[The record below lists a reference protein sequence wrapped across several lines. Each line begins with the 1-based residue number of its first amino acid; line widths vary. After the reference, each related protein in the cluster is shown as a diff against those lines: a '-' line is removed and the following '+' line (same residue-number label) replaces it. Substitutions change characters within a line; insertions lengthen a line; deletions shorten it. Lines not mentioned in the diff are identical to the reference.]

1 MAIHHELKAYKSKI
15 NLPLFNDVAVFVMD
29 TAEAGP
35 MQRAGLY
42 ERCPFLYLQDG
53 AFQEKY
59 GFLYLGELLE
69 RYEERFGMAVQDLRA
84 IALALGYTRDLQKKE
99 MFVGSQ
105 KEDFLRKVRQ
115 NAGGDIYLAGAL
127 YLLEEGRSNAADRE
141 QKITSTE
148 FSSTE
153 DLLFAVSLLQDRE
166 DAFPRFKTQLI
177 RLLGTERTMPVLG
190 TRRR

>member
-1 MAIHHELKAYKSKI
+1 MAIQHELKAYEAKI

-29 TAEAGP
+29 TAGASP
-35 MQRAGLY
+35 MQRAKLY

-84 IALALGYTRDLQKKE
+84 IALALGYICDLQKKE

-105 KEDFLRKVRQ
+105 KEDFLHKIRQ
-115 NAGGDIYLAGAL
+115 SAEKDIYLAGAL
-127 YLLEEGRSNAADRE
+127 YLLGEGRNSAAERE
-141 QKITSTE
+141 EQLAAAAYAA
-148 FSSTE
+148 TE
-153 DLLFAVSLLQDRE
+153 DLLFAVSLFQDHE
-166 DAFPRFKTQLI
+166 QAIQRFKPQLI
-177 RLLGTERTMPVLG
+177 RLRG
-190 TRRR
+190 

>member
-1 MAIHHELKAYKSKI
+1 MAMQHELKAYEAKI
-15 NLPLFNDVAVFVMD
+15 NLPLFNAVAVFVMD

-42 ERCPFLYLQDG
+42 ERCPFLYLQDS

-84 IALALGYTRDLQKKE
+84 IALALGYTRDLQAKE

-115 NAGGDIYLAGAL
+115 NAEKDIYLAGAL
-127 YLLEEGRSNAADRE
+127 YLLEEGRDNASERE
-141 QKITSTE
+141 
-148 FSSTE
+148 
-153 DLLFAVSLLQDRE
+153 L
-166 DAFPRFKTQLI
+166 
-177 RLLGTERTMPVLG
+177 
-190 TRRR
+190 RRNRCKH